1 MRSNMIRKARNIGEV
16 FDLNGQ
22 KFKVIKGNCDKCHFL
37 NVDCY
42 LTYYYLG
49 ACKDYERLDG
59 NDVAFQL
66 VEEEE

>member
-1 MRSNMIRKARNIGEV
+1 MIRKARDIGEV

-22 KFKVIKGNCDKCHFL
+22 KFKVIKGGCDKCHFL
-37 NVDCY
+37 NVDCCD
-42 LTYYYLG
+42 LVYYYLG
-49 ACKDYERLDG
+49 GCKDCERLDG